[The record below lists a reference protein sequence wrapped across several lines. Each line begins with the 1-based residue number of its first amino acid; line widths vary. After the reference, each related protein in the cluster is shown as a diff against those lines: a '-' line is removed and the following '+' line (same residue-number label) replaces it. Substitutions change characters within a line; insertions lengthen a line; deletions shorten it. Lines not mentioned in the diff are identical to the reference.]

1 MTTFHDLNLPEL
13 VLTAITELGF
23 ETPTPIQEKVIP
35 ILLANKQ
42 DVIGLAQT
50 GTGKTAA
57 FGLPA
62 IALTEIESR
71 FPQTLI
77 LSPTRELCLQITDD
91 LKKYAKHIDGMN
103 IVSVYGGSS
112 IELQI
117 RSLQKGAHIVVAT
130 PGRAKDLIKQR
141 KLHLDRIERVIL
153 DEADEMLSMGFQED
167 LDFILDETPS
177 DKQTLLFSATMYD
190 GIRKISK
197 NYMRNP
203 IEISVSR
210 ANSGAI
216 NVNHVY
222 YMTHAKDRY
231 EALKR
236 IVDMEPNIYGIVF
249 CRTRQETNEVANKLM
264 QEHYNADVLH
274 GDLSQNMRDDVM
286 NRFRT
291 RQLQLLVATDVAA
304 RGLDVNDLT
313 HVINYNLPDDHEV
326 YTHRSGRTGR
336 AGKTGTSV
344 VIIHTRETRK
354 IKDIERFMGISFT
367 QGDIA
372 TGEQVCQTQLY
383 ALMEKIKSIEV
394 NKKQIDPFL
403 PQIYDLLDGLTREE
417 LIQHFVS
424 AEFNRFLTYYK
435 DARDINV
442 SHEGSHNVAS
452 RRGNSTFTRLFINI
466 GRRDNLSPAKLIGLI
481 NEALDSKESEIGKID
496 LQNNFSFF
504 EIQQDYV
511 TSLIETLNGVPYGN
525 VTLSLEVSK
534 AKAGSGGDRGGRAR
548 GGYGGSNRGERSGGR
563 NSERGGGYG
572 RNSERSSGSRFG
584 SDDRK
589 KKETS
594 WGDDKKS
601 YGKRSDDKK
610 SSDKKGSFRDKPKSD
625 VKGAK
630 KGWGRK

>member
-13 VLTAITELGF
+13 VLAAITELGF
-23 ETPTPIQEKVIP
+23 VTPTPIQEKVIP
-35 ILLANKQ
+35 ILLENNQ
-42 DVIGLAQT
+42 DIIGLAQT

-62 IALTEIESR
+62 IALTEIEDR
-71 FPQTLI
+71 FPQTLV
-77 LSPTRELCLQITDD
+77 LAPTRELCLQITED
-91 LKKYAKHIDGMN
+91 LKKYSKHIEGIN
-103 IVSVYGGSS
+103 IVPVYGGSS

-141 KLHLDRIERVIL
+141 KLHLNRIERVIL

-167 LDFILDETPS
+167 LDFILDETPT

-190 GIRKISK
+190 DIRKITK
-197 NYMRNP
+197 NYMHNP
-203 IEISVSR
+203 IEISVAR
-210 ANSGAI
+210 ANSGAL

-236 IVDMEPNIYGIVF
+236 VVDMEPNIYGIIF

-313 HVINYNLPDDHEV
+313 HVINYNLPDDYEV

-344 VIIHTRETRK
+344 IIIHSRETRK
-354 IKDIERFMGISFT
+354 IKDIEKFMGITFT
-367 QGDIA
+367 HGEIA

-383 ALMEKIKSIEV
+383 SLMEKIKSIEV
-394 NKKQIDPFL
+394 NKKQIEPFL
-403 PQIYDLLDGLTREE
+403 SGIYEMLEGLTREN

-442 SHEGSHNVAS
+442 SHEGSHNVSS

-466 GRRDNLSPAKLIGLI
+466 GKRDKLSPAKLIGLI

-511 TSLIETLNGVPYGN
+511 APLMETLNGVPYGHI
-525 VTLSLEVSK
+525 TLSLEVSK
-534 AKAGSGGDRGGRAR
+534 AKSSSGGGDRGGHERR
-548 GGYGGSNRGERSGGR
+548 GGYGGGNRGERSGGSYGR
-563 NSERGGGYG
+563 GGYG
-572 RNSERSSGSRFG
+572 SRNAERSGGGRFGNDDRKRSDTPREDKKFFDKKGGKKSERSGNSS
-584 SDDRK
+584 
-589 KKETS
+589 
-594 WGDDKKS
+594 
-601 YGKRSDDKK
+601 
-610 SSDKKGSFRDKPKSD
+610 SSDKPKGR
-625 VKGAK
+625 
-630 KGWGRK
+630 R

>member
-1 MTTFHDLNLPEL
+1 MTTFQDLNLPEL
-13 VLTAITELGF
+13 VLAAITELGF
-23 ETPTPIQEKVIP
+23 VTPTPIQEKVIP
-35 ILLANKQ
+35 VLLENNQ
-42 DVIGLAQT
+42 DIIGLAQT

-62 IALTEIESR
+62 IALTEIEDR
-71 FPQTLI
+71 FPQTLV
-77 LSPTRELCLQITDD
+77 LAPTRELCLQITED
-91 LKKYAKHIDGMN
+91 LKKYSKHIEGMN
-103 IVSVYGGSS
+103 IVPVYGGSS

-141 KLHLDRIERVIL
+141 KLHLNRIERVIL

-167 LDFILDETPS
+167 LDFILDETPT

-190 GIRKISK
+190 GIRKITK
-197 NYMRNP
+197 NYMHNP
-203 IEISVSR
+203 IEISVAR
-210 ANSGAI
+210 ANSGAL

-236 IVDMEPNIYGIVF
+236 VVDMEPNIYGIIF

-313 HVINYNLPDDHEV
+313 HVINYNLPDDYEV

-344 VIIHTRETRK
+344 VIVHTRETRK
-354 IKDIERFMGISFT
+354 IKDIEKFMGISFT
-367 QGDIA
+367 QGEIA

-383 ALMEKIKSIEV
+383 SLMEKIKSIEV
-394 NKKQIDPFL
+394 NKKQIEPFL
-403 PQIYDLLDGLTREE
+403 PGIYEMLEGLTRED

-442 SHEGSHNVAS
+442 AHEGSHNVAS
-452 RRGNSTFTRLFINI
+452 RRGSSTFTRLFINI
-466 GRRDNLSPAKLIGLI
+466 GKRDKLSPAKLIGLI

-511 TSLIETLNGVPYGN
+511 APLMETLNGVPYGYI
-525 VTLSLEVSK
+525 TLSLEVSK
-534 AKAGSGGDRGGRAR
+534 VKSSSGGGDHGGRERR
-548 GGYGGSNRGERSGGR
+548 GGYGGGNRGDRSGGSSGR
-563 NSERGGGYG
+563 GGYG
-572 RNSERSSGSRFG
+572 SRNSERSGGSLFG
-584 SDDRK
+584 TDDRK
-589 KKETS
+589 RSDNTPR
-594 WGDDKKS
+594 DDKKFF
-601 YGKRSDDKK
+601 DKK
-610 SSDKKGSFRDKPKSD
+610 GGKKSDRSRSSRSSDKPR
-625 VKGAK
+625 
-630 KGWGRK
+630 GRK

>member
-1 MTTFHDLNLPEL
+1 MTTFQDLNLPEL
-13 VLTAITELGF
+13 VLASITELGF
-23 ETPTPIQEKVIP
+23 ENPTPIQEKVIP
-35 ILLANKQ
+35 ILLENNQ
-42 DVIGLAQT
+42 DIIGLAQT

-62 IALTEIESR
+62 ISLTEIEDR
-71 FPQTLI
+71 FPQTLV
-77 LSPTRELCLQITDD
+77 LAPTRELCLQITED
-91 LKKYAKHIDGMN
+91 LKKYSKYIEGMN
-103 IVSVYGGSS
+103 IVPVYGGSS

-141 KLHLDRIERVIL
+141 KLHLNRIERVIL

-167 LDFILDETPS
+167 LDFILDETPT

-190 GIRKISK
+190 GVRKITK
-197 NYMRNP
+197 NYMHNP
-203 IEISVSR
+203 IEISVAR
-210 ANSGAI
+210 ANSGTL

-236 IVDMEPNIYGIVF
+236 VVDMEPNIYGIIF

-313 HVINYNLPDDHEV
+313 HVINYNLPDDFEV

-336 AGKTGTSV
+336 AGKIGTSV

-354 IKDIERFMGISFT
+354 IKDIEKFMGITFT
-367 QGDIA
+367 HGEIA

-394 NKKQIDPFL
+394 NKKQIEPFL
-403 PQIYDLLDGLTREE
+403 PEIYELLEGLTREE

-466 GRRDNLSPAKLIGLI
+466 GKRDKLSPAKLIGLI

-504 EIQQDYV
+504 EIQENYV
-511 TSLIETLNGVPYGN
+511 APLMETLNGVQYGHI
-525 VTLSLEVSK
+525 TLSLEISK
-534 AKAGSGGDRGGRAR
+534 AKSSSGGDRGDR
-548 GGYGGSNRGERSGGR
+548 GGRERRGEYGGGNRGERSGR
-563 NSERGGGYG
+563 SSDRGGYG
-572 RNSERSSGSRFG
+572 RNSERSGGNRFG
-584 SDDRK
+584 NDDRK
-589 KKETS
+589 KRDNS
-594 WGDDKKS
+594 SRDDKKFF
-601 YGKRSDDKK
+601 
-610 SSDKKGSFRDKPKSD
+610 DKKGGKKTDRGGNSRSSD
-625 VKGAK
+625 RPR
-630 KGWGRK
+630 GRR